1 MLVSLGSRVGGS
13 GAGEGWCIW
22 RPGVE
27 VVELVRA
34 GDRGVPGV
42 PCTNLNKL
50 LHQRYLVSIHL
61 FLSDFLKTCEPRRK
75 HFLKQHVY

>member
-1 MLVSLGSRVGGS
+1 MLVSLGSRVEGS
-13 GAGEGWCIW
+13 GAGEGRCIW

-27 VVELVRA
+27 VVELGRA
-34 GDRGVPGV
+34 GDLGVPGL

-61 FLSDFLKTCEPRRK
+61 FLSDFLKTCEEEKCLLIKTPC
-75 HFLKQHVY
+75 F